1 MKLNIRNIDINYVQ
15 YGEGKKDVVLLHG
28 WGQNIQMMNP
38 IGEKLQKSNK
48 ITIVDLPGFGESD
61 EPKEELDIYDYA
73 DILKELLDKLK
84 IKKPIL
90 IGHSFGGRIAII
102 YGSKYDVERI
112 VLLGAPCVRSDKEP
126 SMKVKVL
133 KTLKKVPGLSKL
145 ENFAKNHIGSPD
157 YKNASVM
164 MKKILVN
171 TVNEDLSECAKKITV
186 PTLLIWGTEDV
197 DAPLED
203 AKKLEELL
211 VDGGLVTYEG
221 GTHYTYLEFLIPVC
235 NVIKEFIK

>member
-1 MKLNIRNIDINYVQ
+1 
-15 YGEGKKDVVLLHG
+15 
-28 WGQNIQMMNP
+28 
-38 IGEKLQKSNK
+38 
-48 ITIVDLPGFGESD
+48 
-61 EPKEELDIYDYA
+61 
-73 DILKELLDKLK
+73 
-84 IKKPIL
+84 
-90 IGHSFGGRIAII
+90 
-102 YGSKYDVERI
+102 
-112 VLLGAPCVRSDKEP
+112 
-126 SMKVKVL
+126 MKVKVL

-157 YKNASVM
+157 YKNASIM

-171 TVNEDLSECAKKITV
+171 TVNEDLSECAKNIKV

>member
-112 VLLGAPCVRSDKEP
+112 VLLGAPCVRSKKEP

-133 KTLKKVPGLSKL
+133 KSLKKVPGLSKL

-171 TVNEDLSECAKKITV
+171 TVNEDLSECAKNITV